1 MLFMAFQEVVA
12 AILDEP
18 WKKRAKFCEIIEKLL
33 QLCFSDRKFVI
44 LVQAISELVLTL
56 VKQQ

>member
-1 MLFMAFQEVVA
+1 M
-12 AILDEP
+12 
-18 WKKRAKFCEIIEKLL
+18 EKSPSGLL
-33 QLCFSDRKFVI
+33 QLCFSDRKFVMSAKF